1 MCKISPHHYN
11 DNLDNFSILFMTS
24 EFIIIV
30 KVVNTRK
37 TRLKIY
43 HIYFHS
49 NCIVQFPDLTKDN
62 ELRTRTQV
70 M

>member
-1 MCKISPHHYN
+1 MII
-11 DNLDNFSILFMTS
+11 LDNFSILFITS
-24 EFIIIV
+24 EITVIV

-37 TRLKIY
+37 INSKIY
-43 HIYFHS
+43 NIYFHS